1 MAGDTSEPQAECD
14 DVHQENNASDELSE
28 AEKQIEKKL
37 VRKLDLLILPL
48 IVLSFFLNCIDRY

>member
-1 MAGDTSEPQAECD
+1 MAGDASEPKAGRD
-14 DVHQENNASDELSE
+14 DVHQENNITNELSE
-28 AEKQIEKKL
+28 AEKQIEKRL

>member
-1 MAGDTSEPQAECD
+1 MAGDASEPQAECD
-14 DVHQENNASDELSE
+14 DVHQETNARDELSE

-48 IVLSFFLNCIDRY
+48 IVLSFFLNCIDQY

>member
-1 MAGDTSEPQAECD
+1 MASDASEPQAERD
-14 DVHQENNASDELSE
+14 DAHQESNTTNELSE
-28 AEKQIEKKL
+28 NEKQIEKKL